1 MEPVIYGENIIYAIL
16 EILLFVLLGCCNWS
30 IKMFDM
36 YQWTSMG
43 QQTWGLLF
51 IKVMNRQTTHLTTRG
66 PVPSSKRALIPIQ
79 LAIQELVDVTF

>member
-51 IKVMNRQTTHLTTRG
+51 IKVMNRQTTQHG
-66 PVPSSKRALIPIQ
+66 ALFPA
-79 LAIQELVDVTF
+79 LSGR